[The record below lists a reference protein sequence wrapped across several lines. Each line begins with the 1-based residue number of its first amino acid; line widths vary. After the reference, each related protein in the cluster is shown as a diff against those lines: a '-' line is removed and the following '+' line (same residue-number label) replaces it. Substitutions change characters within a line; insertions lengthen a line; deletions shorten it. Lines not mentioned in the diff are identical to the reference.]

1 MLVQTWHQHIQYSL
15 LLPPILATNKQ
26 QTKKVKSL
34 HPTRT
39 SILNNL
45 HVTLDGPIYVFV
57 CTSEYVLSMWWH
69 AEHVN
74 TVGNEE

>member
-1 MLVQTWHQHIQYSL
+1 MLLQTWHQHIQYSL
-15 LLPPILATNKQ
+15 LLLPILATRKQ
-26 QTKKVKSL
+26 QTKKVESL

-57 CTSEYVLSMWWH
+57 CRSECVSGMVACRTCQHSRAWR
-69 AEHVN
+69 V
-74 TVGNEE
+74 